1 MPTLG
6 IGPERVCF
14 VVLKERER
22 DVKVAPE
29 WMDDG
34 SNPGDDRMAQILEG
48 YDTIRSSRGYPR
60 ALNDDAPEHLQA
72 LT

>member
-29 WMDDG
+29 WLDDG
-34 SNPGDDRMAQILEG
+34 SNPGADWMAQILEG
-48 YDTIRSSRGYPR
+48 YDTIRSSRATRGR
-60 ALNDDAPEHLQA
+60 
-72 LT
+72 